1 MERFNYFDLPY
12 MTYKSFYPLLF
23 VVLFI
28 SFGTASA
35 QNIDAPGLM
44 GKKLEATP
52 KTIHDKS
59 HLRVFY
65 QLFYRPDHNAKD
77 VKKEVLTV
85 LLVGDKAL
93 MYEDYNSLRQ
103 DSLMSAYVRQGK
115 TAGEFMEVA
124 MPLKIRFQDEVI
136 VLLDKSKVVYAL
148 NSIAFNN
155 YYYEEAVP
163 NFDWQLLDETK
174 TISGLKCQKAKM
186 SFRGRDYE
194 AWYSTEIALPYGP
207 YKFGGLPGLIVEIY
221 DIDMDYQF
229 TLVKIQQ
236 GDLGD
241 EIGMNYENNRLI
253 KTSRVNAMKALE
265 NYRSNP
271 SKAMSQRVKSV
282 DGKPLKAKSLPH
294 NPIELE

>member
-1 MERFNYFDLPY
+1 MINNRSYLI
-12 MTYKSFYPLLF
+12 LLVAIF
-23 VVLFI
+23 L
-28 SFGTASA
+28 SCGTVSA
-35 QNIDAPGLM
+35 QNIDAPWLTR
-44 GKKLEATP
+44 KKLEATP
-52 KTIHDKS
+52 RTIHDKS

-77 VKKEVLTV
+77 VKKEVLTT

-93 MYEDYNSLRQ
+93 MYEDYNSLRE
-103 DSLMSAYVRQGK
+103 DSLMSAYVKQGK
-115 TAGEFMEVA
+115 TVGEFMEAA
-124 MPLKIRFQDEVI
+124 MPLKVKYKDKVI
-136 VLLDKSKVVYAL
+136 VLLDKSTIVYAL
-148 NSIAFNN
+148 NSVPFNN
-155 YYYEEAVP
+155 YYYEEAIP

-194 AWYSTEIALPYGP
+194 AWYSTEVALPYGP

-221 DIDMDYQF
+221 DVDMDYQF
-229 TLVKIQQ
+229 TLVKIEQ

-265 NYRSNP
+265 NYRNNP
-271 SKAMSQRVKSV
+271 SKTMSQRVKTA
-282 DGKPLKAKSLPH
+282 DGKPAKVKTLSH